1 MRRRLKHGWWLSV
14 PLALAVSAC
23 LPEGLRV
30 PQSPLSRLLEPK
42 SGTIAFLAADGNI
55 YTTDQGGTSQT
66 QITTDAFVEGES
78 YRFYNMPTW
87 SPDNQSLAFAS
98 FAGDSS
104 DAPSDVALL
113 TANPDGSNLVTAY
126 SSPNFV
132 IFYYW
137 SPDGKRV
144 GFISETPTNS
154 LVFQVVPREGG
165 DATLVDAG
173 SPYYWTWAPDSSAV
187 MAHAGT
193 VGSAALSHVS
203 LLKLDPQVAE
213 YGLDLQPGQ
222 FKAPAFSPDGSQVLV
237 AAEVTSNTSALLLTD
252 AFGDNALTLAEYTG
266 HIAFVWS
273 PDGKRVA
280 YLTTTGTSV
289 VEPGQ
294 LTVVD
299 PAGQQQPV
307 TLEGAQVYAF
317 FWSPDNKK
325 LAYFV
330 ETPAEEVEAADVTAS
345 SLLVSPDNFVL
356 SLRVMDVNSG
366 KTHAVA
372 DFVGTER
379 FLQIL
384 PYFDQY
390 DQAMTI
396 WSPDSKNMLLSAYR
410 GDGAP
415 GIWVAAESG
424 NLEPRFIAPGW
435 VGAWSWK

>member
-23 LPEGLRV
+23 LPQGLRV

-132 IFYYW
+132 VFYYW

-173 SPYYWTWAPDSSAV
+173 SQEL
-187 MAHAGT
+187 AGIS
-193 VGSAALSHVS
+193 VDGRSKQRMGEADAALDEHEHAV
-203 LLKLDPQVAE
+203 LDRLV
-213 YGLDLQPGQ
+213 DLG
-222 FKAPAFSPDGSQVLV
+222 SGSQ
-237 AAEVTSNTSALLLTD
+237 ARE
-252 AFGDNALTLAEYTG
+252 
-266 HIAFVWS
+266 
-273 PDGKRVA
+273 
-280 YLTTTGTSV
+280 
-289 VEPGQ
+289 Q
-294 LTVVD
+294 L
-299 PAGQQQPV
+299 G
-307 TLEGAQVYAF
+307 
-317 FWSPDNKK
+317 S
-325 LAYFV
+325 
-330 ETPAEEVEAADVTAS
+330 
-345 SLLVSPDNFVL
+345 
-356 SLRVMDVNSG
+356 
-366 KTHAVA
+366 
-372 DFVGTER
+372 
-379 FLQIL
+379 
-384 PYFDQY
+384 
-390 DQAMTI
+390 
-396 WSPDSKNMLLSAYR
+396 
-410 GDGAP
+410 
-415 GIWVAAESG
+415 
-424 NLEPRFIAPGW
+424 
-435 VGAWSWK
+435 